1 MMDVTKILDSLSP
14 FQKIEYDKRLD
25 AIVVK
30 IVTENRIK
38 LDEIYMVYY
47 HLDLGN
53 DVYFGIALM
62 FTKDITGKINYKVDH
77 IRVFDNEC
85 EYLEHKK
92 ETEVSF

>member
-1 MMDVTKILDSLSP
+1 MDVTKILESLSP
-14 FQKIEYDKRLD
+14 FQRIEYDKRLN
-25 AIVVK
+25 AIIVK

-38 LDEIYMVYY
+38 SNEIYMVYY
-47 HLDLGN
+47 HLDLGE

-62 FTKDITGKINYKVDH
+62 FTKAITGEINYKVDH
-77 IRVFDNEC
+77 IRVFDNER